1 MKDRIIRINSLIQ
14 EKIAEIL
21 LKKVFV
27 KDVLITVLGVDTSK
41 DLKYTK
47 IKVSAIPF
55 NQSGKVLKILE
66 KQSPILQRALNQ
78 EIKIKFVPKIRFML
92 DKTEEKASRVE
103 EILRELKN

>member
-66 KQSPILQRALNQ
+66 KQSPILQRVLNQ
-78 EIKIKFVPKIRFML
+78 EIKIKFVPKIRFIL
-92 DKTEEKASRVE
+92 DKAEERASRVE